1 MSNMSMGLESQ
12 GLRKL
17 SNVKIPDYFWDRI
30 STKVPI
36 INEFLNGD
44 GLVMSQCITLSSS
57 RGSGKTT
64 LLLQTMQALIEAN
77 QGFKAAYLSGEEMV
91 EQLAFNAQ
99 RYNAMDVVADNV
111 TDVDA
116 IANIISKHQMVVID
130 SVSAMTHPEFRGQ
143 RLEEYACNTLVK
155 AAKAHKTIVVFIQHF
170 TKNGQEKGGTLWGHA
185 VDTVLKLHK
194 MDIEEYGENV
204 RMIEV
209 EKNRFGSCTEL
220 MLRMTKEGFD
230 FENPLSSRAAEAKGG
245 NRAIN
250 KVNEMKKIMT
260 IVKAKGNA
268 SMADFKD
275 VCDDMGRIER
285 LVKELEKAS
294 RIVKIGRAANALYTL
309 GDYDEE

>member
-17 SNVKIPDYFWDRI
+17 SSVKIPDYFWDRI
-30 STKVPI
+30 STNIPVM
-36 INEFLNGD
+36 NEFLNGD
-44 GLVMSQCITLSSS
+44 GLVKSQCITLSSS

-77 QGFKAAYLSGEEMV
+77 KNFKAAYLSGEEMV

-111 TDVDA
+111 TDVDS
-116 IANIISKHQMVVID
+116 IANVIAQHQLVVID
-130 SVSAMTHPEFRGQ
+130 SVSAMTHPEFRG
-143 RLEEYACNTLVK
+143 RHLEEYACNTLIK
-155 AAKAHKTIVVFIQHF
+155 AAKQHKCIVVFIQHF
-170 TKNGQEKGGTLWGHA
+170 TKAGQEKGGTIWGHA

-220 MLRMTKEGFD
+220 MLKMTKEGFD
-230 FENPLSSRAAEAKGG
+230 FENVLNVRPNDSAKGG
-245 NRAIN
+245 NRAVN
-250 KVNEMKKIMT
+250 KVNEMKKIVD
-260 IVKAKGNA
+260 IVTSKGNA
-268 SMADFKD
+268 AMTDFKD
-275 VCDDMGRIER
+275 ICDDMGRIER
-285 LVKELEKAS
+285 LVKELEKAG
-294 RIVKIGRAANALYTL
+294 RIVKIGRAATAYYTL
-309 GDYDEE
+309 GD